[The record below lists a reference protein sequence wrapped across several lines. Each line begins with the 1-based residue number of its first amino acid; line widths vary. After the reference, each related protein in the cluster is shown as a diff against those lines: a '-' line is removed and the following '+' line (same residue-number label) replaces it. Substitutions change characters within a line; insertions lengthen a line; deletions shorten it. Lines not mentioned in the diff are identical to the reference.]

1 MLTHLI
7 FLLINRQCHSQVD
20 GQHYSDPNL
29 PAEELNE
36 IMDAI
41 LDPENFK
48 YEMHRKSLENA
59 LENILASARDS
70 DYLFDDEDKR
80 SIATLAKNGQLPS
93 KEPET
98 EMESLNSDENGH
110 KRNIASMAR
119 GGLIGGKRNI
129 QALAKQMQYGN
140 GKRNIG
146 SIFRNNLLPGTSRSD
161 YGKRNVN
168 ALARDLMLPK
178 YPGLKKFNGKHH
190 SVPTWFLQHISSQ
203 TDGKR
208 NIQALKNQVK
218 SGRKKRDVEGD
229 ELLEPVFQNGPVDY
243 EELLQTLNE
252 NFPYSIR
259 NAAEKR
265 FLGELQSNNPQV

>member
-1 MLTHLI
+1 M
-7 FLLINRQCHSQVD
+7 
-20 GQHYSDPNL
+20 DPNL

-36 IMDAI
+36 IVDAI

-48 YEMHRKSLENA
+48 YEMHRKALENA
-59 LENILASARDS
+59 LENILASTRDS

-129 QALAKQMQYGN
+129 QSLARSQYGN

-146 SIFRNNLLPGTSRSD
+146 SVFRGNMFPVSSA

-168 ALARDLMLPK
+168 ALARDWALPK
-178 YPGLKKFNGKHH
+178 FPGLKKFNGKRH
-190 SVPTWFLQHISSQ
+190 SVPTWFLQYISSQ

-208 NIQALKNQVK
+208 NIQALKNSVK
-218 SGRKKRDVEGD
+218 AGRKKRDVDGGD

-265 FLGELQSNNPQV
+265 FLGELKSNNPPSVYLIESEHRFQNFKYLLW